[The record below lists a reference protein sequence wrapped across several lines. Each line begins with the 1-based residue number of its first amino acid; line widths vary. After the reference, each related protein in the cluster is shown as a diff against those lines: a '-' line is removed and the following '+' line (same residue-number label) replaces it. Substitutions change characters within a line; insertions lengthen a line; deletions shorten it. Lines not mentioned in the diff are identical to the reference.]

1 LSFHVSDEMRVV
13 IEELWPESV
22 RTLPPKK
29 PQD

>member
-1 LSFHVSDEMRVV
+1 VDRRYRNEMRVV

-29 PQD
+29 PQG